1 MRRSL
6 ATDLSRE
13 AREIRVHAYL
23 FPREAERE
31 KGSSMYGSVRLF
43 SPSIRFFHR
52 PWRRESSITEE
63 KRKENKWKI
72 EKIEKEGE
80 K

>member
-1 MRRSL
+1 MDPPARACRGARPPSARVLMRRSL

-31 KGSSMYGSVRLF
+31 KGSSGGEDDTV
-43 SPSIRFFHR
+43 SP
-52 PWRRESSITEE
+52 WC
-63 KRKENKWKI
+63 
-72 EKIEKEGE
+72 GAG
-80 K
+80 

>member
-1 MRRSL
+1 
-6 ATDLSRE
+6 
-13 AREIRVHAYL
+13 
-23 FPREAERE
+23 
-31 KGSSMYGSVRLF
+31 MYGSVRLF

-80 K
+80 KVKKRILNLYFSKTHILKYIMHALVHALNCLQ

>member
-1 MRRSL
+1 
-6 ATDLSRE
+6 
-13 AREIRVHAYL
+13 
-23 FPREAERE
+23 
-31 KGSSMYGSVRLF
+31 MYGSVRLF